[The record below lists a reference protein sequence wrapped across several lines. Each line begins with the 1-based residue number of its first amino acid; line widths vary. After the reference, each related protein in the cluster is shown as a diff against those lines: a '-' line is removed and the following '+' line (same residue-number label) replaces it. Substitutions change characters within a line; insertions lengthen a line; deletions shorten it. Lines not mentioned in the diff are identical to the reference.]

1 MKQVDFLIIG
11 AGLAGIGAAV
21 HFQKQYPNK
30 TFAIVEK
37 RGSIGGTWDVF
48 KYPGVRSDSDMFTL
62 GYSFKPWTG
71 SYFATGEE
79 INNYIKETAE
89 EYDITKHIHFSTTAS
104 GLEWEQD
111 HWTLY
116 TNKEMFTAKFVLLAT
131 GYINHE
137 MSHFPF
143 IKNHNEFKGK
153 VIHTQYWD
161 SDLDYKDKKVIVIGS
176 GATAYTLVPELAK
189 STKHVTMI
197 QRSPSYVRNEPS
209 EPDWLTDIRKE
220 ELDSQVTYDKIRL
233 YSTHIQHTQFHT
245 SKQRPEAMKRLLIN
259 DVKKQLNPEVDMK
272 HFTPNYLPWDQRIC
286 KIVDNDFLATVNNGT
301 VSIETD
307 TIDYFT
313 ENSIKLSSGKE
324 IEADIIVMAT
334 GFKTRMMGDIMIK
347 VNDVVKDY
355 TKLKAYKGTMIED
368 LPNLGYIFGYASMS
382 WTLKLELAL
391 QFYSRVFDYMDQNN
405 YSVFTPVD
413 EKNIDSGTGFID
425 LSANFYTRSEDK
437 FPRQGVELPWQNTNN
452 IVIDRTM
459 LLEDPINDG
468 VIKFYE

>member
-71 SYFATGEE
+71 SYYATGQE
-79 INNYIKETAE
+79 INNYIKETAQ
-89 EYDITKHIHFSTTAS
+89 EYNITQHIHFNTTAS
-104 GLEWEQD
+104 GLEWQD
-111 HWTLY
+111 NQWTLY
-116 TNKEMFTAKFVLLAT
+116 TNNDMFVAKFVLFAT

-137 MSHFPF
+137 RSHFPF
-143 IKNHNEFKGK
+143 IKNHNSFKGK
-153 VIHTQYWD
+153 IIHTQYWD
-161 SDLDYKDKKVIVIGS
+161 SDIDYTDKKIVVIGS

-189 STKHVTMI
+189 TAKHVTMI
-197 QRSPSYVRNEPS
+197 QRSPSYVRS
-209 EPDWLTDIRKE
+209 EERNPEWLKDIRKE
-220 ELDSQVTYDKIRL
+220 LSDPQEIHDKVRL
-233 YSTHIQHTQFHT
+233 YSTHIQHNQFHN
-245 SKQRPEAMKRLLIN
+245 SRQRPEVMKRLLIN
-259 DVKKQLNPEVDMK
+259 DVKKQLDPTVDIK
-272 HFTPNYLPWDQRIC
+272 HFTPNYMPWDQRIC
-286 KIVDNDFLATVNNGT
+286 KIIDNDFIQTVNSGT

-307 TIDYFT
+307 TIESFT
-313 ENSIKLSSGKE
+313 VNTVVLSSGKE
-324 IEADIIVMAT
+324 VEADIIVMAT
-334 GFKTRMMGDIMIK
+334 GFKTRMMGDISIK
-347 VNDVVKDY
+347 VDDVDKDY

-391 QFYSRVFDYMDQNN
+391 SFYSRVFDYMDKNN
-405 YSVFTPVD
+405 YSVFVPFD
-413 EKNIDSGTGFID
+413 ENTVESGTGFID

-452 IVIDRTM
+452 IVVDKTM
-459 LLEDPINDG
+459 LLEDPIDDG
-468 VIKFYE
+468 VLKFK